1 MRQLGAYESARSSL
15 KAESIKVIAASVD
28 TRANA
33 EETAD
38 RLGLSFP
45 IGYELPLTETAKRF
59 GAYYE
64 KRRSILHATGFV
76 IRPTGKVAIANY
88 SSGPIGRLEPADV
101 VKVVRFYKSKGM

>member
-1 MRQLGAYESARSSL
+1 MRQLGAYESARTQL
-15 KAESIKVIAASVD
+15 KAEKIKVIAASAD

-45 IGYELPLTETAKRF
+45 IGYELPINETCKRF

-64 KRRSILHATGFV
+64 KRRSILHATGF
-76 IRPTGKVAIANY
+76 RAK
-88 SSGPIGRLEPADV
+88 SSGW
-101 VKVVRFYKSKGM
+101 

>member
-1 MRQLGAYESARSSL
+1 MRQLGAFETARSQL
-15 KAESIKVIAASVD
+15 KGDGVKVIAASAD

-33 EETAD
+33 ESTVD

-45 IGYELPLTETAKRF
+45 VGYELPLQETAKRF

-64 KRRSILHATGFV
+64 KRRSILHATGFL
-76 IRPTGKVAIANY
+76 ITPTGKVAVASY

-101 VKVVRFYKSKGM
+101 VKLVRTLKARG